1 MLIQNVSSIVQPTR
15 LTSDTPVSTSNG
27 AHIVGINT
35 SVTPD
40 KVVEKQPA
48 SAKPAQSQPTD
59 LQLQKS
65 LDHINTVLLQ
75 SNINIQ
81 FNVDA
86 SSKRPVVKLI
96 DTQTGEVLRQFPT
109 DAALSISRS
118 IDRLQQG
125 MLLSQKA

>member
-1 MLIQNVSSIVQPTR
+1 MLIQNVSPIVQPTR
-15 LTSDTPVSTSNG
+15 LTSDAPVSASNP
-27 AHIVGINT
+27 AVATAT
-35 SVTPD
+35 SVLLD
-40 KVVEKQPA
+40 KPIEKQPA
-48 SAKPAQSQPTD
+48 AAKVETSPPTD

-86 SSKRPVVKLI
+86 STKRPVVKLI

>member
-1 MLIQNVSSIVQPTR
+1 MS
-15 LTSDTPVSTSNG
+15 
-27 AHIVGINT
+27 T
-35 SVTPD
+35 SVTPE
-40 KVVEKQPA
+40 KPVEKQSATPA
-48 SAKPAQSQPTD
+48 PAQNPPSD

-86 SSKRPVVKLI
+86 SSKQPILKLT

-109 DAALSISRS
+109 DAALSISHA
-118 IDRLQQG
+118 IDQFQQG

>member
-1 MLIQNVSSIVQPTR
+1 MLIQNVSPIVQPTR
-15 LTSDTPVSTSNG
+15 LTSDAPVSASNPAVATS
-27 AHIVGINT
+27 T
-35 SVTPD
+35 SVLLD
-40 KVVEKQPA
+40 KPVEKQPA
-48 SAKPAQSQPTD
+48 KVEASPPTD
-59 LQLQKS
+59 IQLQKS

>member
-1 MLIQNVSSIVQPTR
+1 MLIQNVSPIVQPTR
-15 LTSDTPVSTSNG
+15 LTSDAPVSASNP
-27 AHIVGINT
+27 AVGMST
-35 SVTPD
+35 SVSPE
-40 KVVEKQPA
+40 KPVEKQPA
-48 SAKPAQSQPTD
+48 AAKPAATPPTD

-86 SSKRPVVKLI
+86 SSKRAVVKLI

-118 IDRLQQG
+118 IDLLQQG